1 MTHNSES
8 EKDAATTNQ
17 NGENLTEQE
26 AQATTNEETSTKAT
40 DAEATTNEN
49 VEETTGATQ
58 TNEAQ
63 EDVQKKLEAEVQ
75 EAKNKYVRLY
85 ADFENFRR
93 RTAKEKIEHTK
104 LANESLLKDLLPILD
119 DFDRAL
125 KAFEDTEDKDAIK
138 EGVKLIQDKFGK
150 TLQNKGLKPMESS
163 IGKVFDVEEHES
175 IAQVPAQNDEQKGK
189 VIDEIE
195 RGYYLHDKVVRF
207 AKVVVGS

>member
-8 EKDAATTNQ
+8 EKEPATTNQ

-26 AQATTNEETSTKAT
+26 AQANATEETSA
-40 DAEATTNEN
+40 DASETNTEAS
-49 VEETTGATQ
+49 AQ
-58 TNEAQ
+58 PQ
-63 EDVQKKLEAEVQ
+63 EDTHAKLEAEVQ
-75 EAKNKYVRLY
+75 EAKDKYVRLY

-93 RTAKEKIEHTK
+93 RTAKEKIEQIK
-104 LANESLLKDLLPILD
+104 LANEGLLKDLLPILD
-119 DFDRAL
+119 DFERAL
-125 KAFEDTEDKDAIK
+125 KAFEEAEDKEAIK

-150 TLQNKGLKPMESS
+150 TLLNKGLKPMEST

-175 IAQVPAQNDEQKGK
+175 IAQVPAPSDDQKGK

>member
-8 EKDAATTNQ
+8 EKDSATTNQ
-17 NGENLTEQE
+17 NGENLTDKE
-26 AQATTNEETSTKAT
+26 AKTQTSKVDETNAEETNAT
-40 DAEATTNEN
+40 AEEN
-49 VEETTGATQ
+49 TAAETTAS
-58 TNEAQ
+58 Q
-63 EDVQKKLEAEVQ
+63 EDALKKLEAEVQ
-75 EAKNKYVRLY
+75 EAKDKYVRLY

-93 RTAKEKIEHTK
+93 RTAKEKIEQIK
-104 LANESLLKDLLPILD
+104 LANESLLKDLLPVLD
-119 DFDRAL
+119 DFERAL
-125 KAFEDTEDKDAIK
+125 KSFNEAEDKDAIK

-150 TLQNKGLKPMESS
+150 TLANKGLKPMESS

-175 IAQVPAQNDEQKGK
+175 IAQVPAQSDDQKGK

>member
-8 EKDAATTNQ
+8 EKESATTNQ

-26 AQATTNEETSTKAT
+26 AQANATEETS
-40 DAEATTNEN
+40 AEAGDTNAEASTQSQGDDN
-49 VEETTGATQ
+49 VQ
-58 TNEAQ
+58 N
-63 EDVQKKLEAEVQ
+63 KLEAELQ
-75 EAKNKYVRLY
+75 EAKDKYIRLY
-85 ADFENFRR
+85 ADFENLRR
-93 RTAKEKIEHTK
+93 RSAKEKIEQIK
-104 LANESLLKDLLPILD
+104 LANEGLLKDLLPILD

-125 KAFEDTEDKDAIK
+125 KAFEDTEDKDAVK

-150 TLQNKGLKPMESS
+150 TLLNKGLKPMEST
-163 IGKVFDVEEHES
+163 IGKDFDVEEHES
-175 IAQVPAQNDEQKGK
+175 IAQVPAPSEDQKGK

>member
-8 EKDAATTNQ
+8 EKDSATTNQ
-17 NGENLTEQE
+17 NGENLTEKE
-26 AQATTNEETSTKAT
+26 AKAQTSTVDETNATKEENTVASATTS
-40 DAEATTNEN
+40 
-49 VEETTGATQ
+49 
-58 TNEAQ
+58 Q
-63 EDVQKKLEAEVQ
+63 EDALKKLEAEVQ
-75 EAKNKYVRLY
+75 EAKDKYVRLY

-93 RTAKEKIEHTK
+93 RTAKEKIEQIK
-104 LANESLLKDLLPILD
+104 LANESLLKDLLPVLD
-119 DFDRAL
+119 DFERAL
-125 KAFEDTEDKDAIK
+125 KSFNEAEDKDAIK

-150 TLQNKGLKPMESS
+150 TLANKGLKPMESS

-175 IAQVPAQNDEQKGK
+175 IAQVPAQSDDQKGK

>member
-8 EKDAATTNQ
+8 EKDSATTNQ

-26 AQATTNEETSTKAT
+26 AQATAGEETSAEAT
-40 DAEATTNEN
+40 DADATADEK
-49 VEETTGATQ
+49 VEDTGDTAA
-58 TNEAQ
+58 AQ
-63 EDVQKKLEAEVQ
+63 EDIQKKLEADVK
-75 EAKNKYVRLY
+75 EAKDKYVRLY

-104 LANESLLKDLLPILD
+104 LANESLLRDLLPILD

-125 KAFEDTEDKDAIK
+125 KASEDAEDKDAIK

-150 TLQNKGLKPMESS
+150 TLINKGLKPMESS

-175 IAQVPAQNDEQKGK
+175 IAQVPAQSDDQKGK